1 MTESKYFSGT
11 LGYQCREILLAG
23 SAMHSEVAAAAA
35 DLAAVVAWANCM
47 TASLDTRRIQMLLDP
62 GVHVPS
68 SRTHNVVRL

>member
-1 MTESKYFSGT
+1 
-11 LGYQCREILLAG
+11 
-23 SAMHSEVAAAAA
+23 MHSEVAAAAA